1 MNEHTSQ
8 IEHALNIINSIIDQ
22 YPDSDQDVDVDE
34 SLEEFLDMLC
44 DARIELQNALDF
56 IDG

>member
-1 MNEHTSQ
+1 MNEHASQ
-8 IEHALNIINSIIDQ
+8 IEHALNIINSIINQ

-34 SLEEFLDMLC
+34 SLEEFLDMIC

>member
-8 IEHALNIINSIIDQ
+8 IEHALNIINSIINQ
-22 YPDSDQDVDVDE
+22 YPASDQDVDVDE

-44 DARIELQNALDF
+44 DARIELRNALDF
-56 IDG
+56 ING

>member
-8 IEHALNIINSIIDQ
+8 IEHALNIVNSIIDQ
-22 YPDSDQDVDVDE
+22 YPNSDQDVDVDE

-44 DARIELQNALDF
+44 DARIELRNVLDF

>member
-22 YPDSDQDVDVDE
+22 YPNSDQDVDVDE

-44 DARIELQNALDF
+44 DARIELRNVLDF